1 VKPYK
6 VIISGGGTGG
16 HIYPAIAIAD
26 ELKSRNKQTDIL
38 FVGAENRM
46 EMQKVPEAGYPIKG
60 LWIAGLQRKLT
71 VDNLML
77 PFKLIK
83 SFRDCKKIIKEFK
96 PDVVIGTGGYASA
109 PLVRVASK
117 RNIPSVIQ
125 EQNSYA
131 GITNK
136 LLSKKVD
143 KICVA
148 FEGMEQ
154 FFPKEKLVH
163 TGNPVRKHIASLDIN
178 QAKARESFGLKPNK
192 KTLLVLGG
200 SLGAKRINELVNS
213 SLDLFDALDLQVIWQ
228 CGQFYIDTYKDSS
241 TEKVKVQAYISDMET
256 AYAAADVIISR
267 AGALSIAELCLVGKP
282 CVFIPS
288 PNVAEDHQTKNA
300 QAIVNHEA
308 AMLIKEMELDT
319 TFASRF
325 TKLMQSDKMQKQFSE
340 NIKKLAKPN
349 ATADIVNVVENLI
362 SA

>member
-1 VKPYK
+1 MRPYR

-26 ELKSRNKQTDIL
+26 ELKSRNKATEIL
-38 FVGAENRM
+38 FVGAEDRM

-60 LWIAGLQRKLT
+60 LKISGLQRKVSLE
-71 VDNLML
+71 NLKL
-77 PFKLIK
+77 PWKLFL
-83 SFRDCKKIIKEFK
+83 SFRKCRKIINEFQ

-117 RNIPSVIQ
+117 MNILCVIQ

-136 LLSKKVD
+136 LLSKRVN

-148 FEGMEQ
+148 FENMER
-154 FFPKEKLVH
+154 FFPASKVVL
-163 TGNPVRKHIASLDIN
+163 TGNPVRQNITQTSIRQDL
-178 QAKARESFGLKPNK
+178 ARKEMGLNPDR

-200 SLGAKRINELVNS
+200 SLGARKINQLIASNLE
-213 SLDLFDALDLQVIWQ
+213 LFDELDLQIIWQ
-228 CGQFYIDTYKDSS
+228 CGSYYIEEYKQMES
-241 TEKVKVQAYISDMET
+241 EKVSVKAFISDMPM

-267 AGALSIAELCLVGKP
+267 AGALTVAELCLVGKP
-282 CVFIPS
+282 SLFIPS

-308 AMLIKEMELDT
+308 AMLIKESELET
-319 TFASRF
+319 TFVNRF
-325 TKLMQSDKMQKQFSE
+325 INLMQSDEMQKRFAT

-349 ATADIVNVVENLI
+349 ATKTIVDIVEKI
-362 SA
+362 IES

>member
-1 VKPYK
+1 MKPYK

-38 FVGAENRM
+38 FVGAQDRM

-60 LWIAGLQRKLT
+60 LWIAGLQRKLSL
-71 VDNLML
+71 DNLML
-77 PFKLIK
+77 PLKLIK
-83 SFRDCKKIIKEFK
+83 SFSDCKKILKEFK

-109 PLVRVASK
+109 PLVRVASNM
-117 RNIPSVIQ
+117 NIPCVIQ

-131 GITNK
+131 GVTNK

-143 KICVA
+143 KVCVA
-148 FEGMEQ
+148 FDGMDK
-154 FFPKEKLVH
+154 FFPGSKIVH
-163 TGNPVRKHIASLDIN
+163 TGNPVRKNITDANIN
-178 QAKARESFGLKPNK
+178 QAEARENFGLNSNK

-200 SLGAKRINELVNS
+200 SLGAQKINELVKAN
-213 SLDLFDALDLQVIWQ
+213 LELFKELDLQVLWQ
-228 CGQFYIDTYKDSS
+228 CGKFYIERYKDLASNEICV
-241 TEKVKVQAYISDMET
+241 TAFISNMQF
-256 AYAAADVIISR
+256 AYAAADVIVSR
-267 AGALSIAELCLVGKP
+267 AGALSVAELCLVGKP

-300 QAIVNHEA
+300 QAIVNHDA
-308 AMLIKEMELDT
+308 AMLIKESEADT
-319 TFASRF
+319 TFANRF
-325 TKLMQSDKMQKQFSE
+325 TELMQSAATQKKFAE

-349 ATADIVNVVENLI
+349 ATEDIVDVVEKLI